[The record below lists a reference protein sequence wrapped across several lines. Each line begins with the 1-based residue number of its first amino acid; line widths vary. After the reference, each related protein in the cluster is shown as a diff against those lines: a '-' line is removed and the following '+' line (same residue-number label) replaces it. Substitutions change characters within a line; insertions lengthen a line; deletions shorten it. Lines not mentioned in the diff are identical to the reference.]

1 MLLMMVK
8 TVFRALPS
16 GKTFLTPLTSGGWI
30 TSGTI
35 LTGTDTT
42 MMILT
47 RSDVSL
53 KKCQSLNM
61 CG

>member
-8 TVFRALPS
+8 TVFRASPS
-16 GKTFLTPLTSGGWI
+16 EKTFLTPLTSGGWI

-53 KKCQSLNM
+53 KKC
-61 CG
+61 